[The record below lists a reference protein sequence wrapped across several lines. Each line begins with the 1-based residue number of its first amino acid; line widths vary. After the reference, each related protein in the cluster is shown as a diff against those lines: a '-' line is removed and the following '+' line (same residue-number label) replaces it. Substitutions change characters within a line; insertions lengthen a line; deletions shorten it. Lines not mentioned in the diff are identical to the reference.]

1 MSEMMWADGVVLM
14 WGGRADH
21 MDLDKLMDV
30 DDLEHH
36 EGDDFALPQV
46 RPLVRPSALNTV
58 ASIRCNQMQPHA
70 KGRACY
76 IGECVPSAET
86 RPPRG

>member
-1 MSEMMWADGVVLM
+1 MSAFKPPPFFPSQLDTMSEMMWADGVVLM

-30 DDLEHH
+30 DDLEQH

-46 RPLVRPSALNTV
+46 RPLVRPSAINAV
-58 ASIRCNQMQPHA
+58 A
-70 KGRACY
+70 
-76 IGECVPSAET
+76 
-86 RPPRG
+86 